1 MQGSFRA
8 ALISQRFINTL
19 MTRSFWLWPCA
30 VAVIKLPHMKNMTLD
45 DQETP
50 KETGSLLMK
59 RRRLLFD
66 TTSVVLL
73 ALAVVAGV
81 WTALWLAMADAIETG
96 ISDWIADQQHQGV
109 KYNYKSLEVSGF
121 PLWFK
126 VRIKGASA
134 LVERMQSLEW
144 RAPTLAARIRP
155 WRPAEIDVDL
165 SGLHQF
171 VGFKRIDLTS
181 HELGA
186 KVHLLGSGAWRG
198 KLKGK
203 DVSTEFP
210 RVGALSAKRL
220 AIDFQWR
227 GKRVEAGQSPLR
239 LDLTGENIQLPA
251 AWLLPLG
258 SVVAV
263 LRLTAYVT
271 KPLKP
276 LRDPE
281 ALVQWRDAGGTLEL
295 NRLSLE
301 YGPLHLDGDG
311 TFALDDDL
319 QPMGAF
325 VARAE
330 GFMETLDAFQ
340 SRDTI
345 DIGQATALKLM
356 LMILAHQPAGRPPYL
371 EVPLTLQDREVILK
385 SLVIKKLPRINWSHV
400 LTQRV
405 P

>member
-1 MQGSFRA
+1 MS
-8 ALISQRFINTL
+8 
-19 MTRSFWLWPCA
+19 
-30 VAVIKLPHMKNMTLD
+30 
-45 DQETP
+45 E
-50 KETGSLLMK
+50 K
-59 RRRLLFD
+59 RRRRPFGA
-66 TTSVVLL
+66 TSVVLS

-81 WTALWLAMADAIETG
+81 WTALWLFMADLIETN
-96 ISDWIADQQHQGV
+96 IDNWIADQQPQGV
-109 KYNYKSLEVSGF
+109 QYNYKSLEVSGF
-121 PLWFK
+121 PLWFN
-126 VRIKGASA
+126 VRIEGASA
-134 LVERMQSLEW
+134 LVERRQSFEW
-144 RAPTLAARIRP
+144 RTPTLAARIRP

-171 VGFKRIDLTS
+171 FGVERVDITSQDL
-181 HELGA
+181 GVD
-186 KVHLLGSGAWRG
+186 VHLLGSGAWRG

-203 DVSTEFP
+203 NVSTDFP
-210 RVGALSAKRL
+210 RIGALVAKRL

-239 LDLTGENIQLPA
+239 LDLVGENIQLPS

-281 ALVQWRDAGGTLEL
+281 ALVQWRDDGGTLEL

-301 YGPLHLDGDG
+301 YGPLDLDGDG
-311 TFALDDDL
+311 TFALDGDL

-340 SRDTI
+340 SRNTI
-345 DIGQATALKLM
+345 DIGQATALKLL
-356 LMILAHQPAGRPPYL
+356 LMILARQPAGRPPYL
-371 EVPLTLQDREVILK
+371 EVPLTLQDREVTLK
-385 SLVIKKLPRINWSHV
+385 TMVIKKLPRINWSHV

>member
-1 MQGSFRA
+1 MQGSLTE

-30 VAVIKLPHMKNMTLD
+30 VAVIKLPHMNNMTLD

-59 RRRLLFD
+59 RCRPLFD
-66 TTSVVLL
+66 TTNVVLL

-96 ISDWIADQQHQGV
+96 IADWIADQQHQGV

-181 HELGA
+181 QELGA

-203 DVSTEFP
+203 DVSTEYP
-210 RVGALSAKRL
+210 HIGALSAKRL
-220 AIDFQWR
+220 AIDFQW
-227 GKRVEAGQSPLR
+227 
-239 LDLTGENIQLPA
+239 
-251 AWLLPLG
+251 
-258 SVVAV
+258 
-263 LRLTAYVT
+263 
-271 KPLKP
+271 
-276 LRDPE
+276 
-281 ALVQWRDAGGTLEL
+281 
-295 NRLSLE
+295 
-301 YGPLHLDGDG
+301 
-311 TFALDDDL
+311 
-319 QPMGAF
+319 
-325 VARAE
+325 
-330 GFMETLDAFQ
+330 
-340 SRDTI
+340 
-345 DIGQATALKLM
+345 
-356 LMILAHQPAGRPPYL
+356 
-371 EVPLTLQDREVILK
+371 
-385 SLVIKKLPRINWSHV
+385 
-400 LTQRV
+400 
-405 P
+405 